1 MISSCEHELLSTLA
15 FFDVFDHPLTRYELA
30 SWGDGGEPVAFPV
43 FCAAVDALKERGVV
57 AEQDGFI
64 FLADRLDL
72 PRQRRARQEWIA
84 RKMKRASLA
93 ARLLRHV
100 PFVEMVAV
108 CNRLSVGHP
117 HEESDIDV
125 FVVIRD
131 GRLWL
136 GRLLVTAV
144 LQLAGLR
151 RHGDRVAN
159 RICLSFYLTPRAAAL
174 DAVKLDDD
182 PYLRYWI
189 AHLLPLFARAAALC
203 NFWRANEWAHRT
215 LYQAPQPLPLI
226 PGRASAFGTM
236 LAWLLGGWL
245 GDVFERTS
253 RVWQVRHM
261 GVRFAQENSAVV
273 ISNTMLK
280 FHEQDRRA
288 WYAAVWRERL
298 TEIA

>member
-1 MISSCEHELLSTLA
+1 
-15 FFDVFDHPLTRYELA
+15 
-30 SWGDGGEPVAFPV
+30 
-43 FCAAVDALKERGVV
+43 
-57 AEQDGFI
+57 
-64 FLADRLDL
+64 
-72 PRQRRARQEWIA
+72 
-84 RKMKRASLA
+84 
-93 ARLLRHV
+93 
-100 PFVEMVAV
+100 
-108 CNRLSVGHP
+108 
-117 HEESDIDV
+117 
-125 FVVIRD
+125 
-131 GRLWL
+131 L